1 MSFNF
6 YILSSHACYF
16 EDYVLSITN
25 KFKLL
30 NEYYKIIY
38 YNINEELIFKKEDIH
53 IFLQTFHQCI
63 FKDIHNNTFTLKNV
77 INEYNIYIFN
87 TEQLKIRNQHILNYS
102 NNINYI
108 EWSDCNIS
116 YYTNCLKSKVFV
128 IPYQVNFNEILNKTK
143 VNDVCMITKR
153 QSEYRLEIFNEC
165 KKIIP
170 NITSIVGFGN
180 IRDELLFNHKILI
193 NASLEPNC
201 SILEQFRVNRCIY
214 NRIIIIS
221 DKKDD
226 RENDFILNKYIIY
239 VENYKDI
246 PNTVKNV
253 LDNYKLFY
261 DKIYGNFDFEI
272 EKIDNLFMKYLKKF
286 IEKNK

>member
-1 MSFNF
+1 MIEITISTKNAKRGTWISGEKIISIIPGTSEFW
-6 YILSSHACYF
+6 
-16 EDYVLSITN
+16 SITFSIPLPIDTAKKIWGIIPKKVAN
-25 KFKLL
+25 RKF
-30 NEYYKIIY
+30 
-38 YNINEELIFKKEDIH
+38 F
-53 IFLQTFHQCI
+53 
-63 FKDIHNNTFTLKNV
+63 TFTLNNV

-108 EWSDCNIS
+108 EWSNCNIS
-116 YYTNCLKSKVFV
+116 HYKNCLKSKVFL

-143 VNDVCMITKR
+143 INDVCMITKR
-153 QSEYRLEIFNEC
+153 QSEYRSEIFNEC

-214 NRIIIIS
+214 NT
-221 DKKDD
+221 
-226 RENDFILNKYIIY
+226 LNYW
-239 VENYKDI
+239 
-246 PNTVKNV
+246 
-253 LDNYKLFY
+253 
-261 DKIYGNFDFEI
+261 
-272 EKIDNLFMKYLKKF
+272 
-286 IEKNK
+286 